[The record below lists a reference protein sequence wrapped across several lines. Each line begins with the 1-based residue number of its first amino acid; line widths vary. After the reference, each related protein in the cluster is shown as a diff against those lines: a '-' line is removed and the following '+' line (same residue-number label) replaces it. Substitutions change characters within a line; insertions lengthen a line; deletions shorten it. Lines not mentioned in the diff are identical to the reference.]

1 MSEVLV
7 QVAPPPGVAADPA
20 SVPVASVSLRRLQS
34 EDLGQNQ
41 NTVLA
46 LHWCAVMS
54 GS

>member
-7 QVAPPPGVAADPA
+7 QVAPSPGVAPDPA
-20 SVPVASVSLRRLQS
+20 SVPVASVSLRHFQS

-41 NTVLA
+41 NIVLA
-46 LHWCAVMS
+46 LQWCAVMS